1 MHICLTLK
9 CFMMQ
14 KSLGKVLMCL
24 IYVRHAW
31 KHESIFF
38 SSTHRLY
45 TSTLLSPKPSGLF
58 LRLLVLLIL
67 LRLFRWR
74 VEGPESCRWRL
85 ALLPTTTLSSSQ
97 KLLSPQRTIL
107 SALSYNIEALAIW
120 LSIIVE
126 TTMYAGSDG
135 IRDQLYA
142 ILFTSHSALILSSK
156 KCNF

>member
-1 MHICLTLK
+1 MVALPSILK
-9 CFMMQ
+9 KFQ
-14 KSLGKVLMCL
+14 
-24 IYVRHAW
+24 AEW
-31 KHESIFF
+31 KYESFF
-38 SSTHRLY
+38 SLQSTEPMY

-120 LSIIVE
+120 LSIIVK
-126 TTMYAGSDG
+126 TMYAGSDG
-135 IRDQLYA
+135 IRVQLYA
-142 ILFTSHSALILSSK
+142 ISFTSHSALISV
-156 KCNF
+156 

>member
-1 MHICLTLK
+1 MTVCKIVQQNSQFNMHGCFAFYLTK
-9 CFMMQ
+9 FQ
-14 KSLGKVLMCL
+14 
-24 IYVRHAW
+24 AEW
-31 KHESIFF
+31 KYESFF
-38 SSTHRLY
+38 SLQSTDSMY

-120 LSIIVE
+120 LSIIVK
-126 TTMYAGSDG
+126 TMYAGSDG
-135 IRDQLYA
+135 IRVQLYA
-142 ILFTSHSALILSSK
+142 ISFTSHSALISL
-156 KCNF
+156 

>member
-1 MHICLTLK
+1 MTVCKIVQQNSQFNMVALPSIL
-9 CFMMQ
+9 Q
-14 KSLGKVLMCL
+14 K
-24 IYVRHAW
+24 Y
-31 KHESIFF
+31 ESFF
-38 SSTHRLY
+38 SLQSTDSMY

-120 LSIIVE
+120 LSIIVK
-126 TTMYAGSDG
+126 TMYAGSDG
-135 IRDQLYA
+135 IRVQLYA
-142 ILFTSHSALILSSK
+142 ISFTSHSALISL
-156 KCNF
+156 

>member
-1 MHICLTLK
+1 MTVCKIVQQNSQFNMHGIGCFAFYLK
-9 CFMMQ
+9 
-14 KSLGKVLMCL
+14 KIPGWVK
-24 IYVRHAW
+24 IW
-31 KHESIFF
+31 IFF
-38 SSTHRLY
+38 SLQSTGSMY

-120 LSIIVE
+120 LSIIVK
-126 TTMYAGSDG
+126 TMYAGSDG
-135 IRDQLYA
+135 IRVQLYA
-142 ILFTSHSALILSSK
+142 ISFTSHSALISL
-156 KCNF
+156 

>member
-1 MHICLTLK
+1 MTVCKIVQQNSQFNMHGCFAFYLK
-9 CFMMQ
+9 
-14 KSLGKVLMCL
+14 KIPGWVK
-24 IYVRHAW
+24 IW
-31 KHESIFF
+31 IFF
-38 SSTHRLY
+38 FLQPTDSMY
-45 TSTLLSPKPSGLF
+45 TSTLLCPKASGLF

-120 LSIIVE
+120 LSIIVK
-126 TTMYAGSDG
+126 TMYAGSDG
-135 IRDQLYA
+135 IRVQLYA
-142 ILFTSHSALILSSK
+142 ISFTSHSALISL
-156 KCNF
+156 

>member
-1 MHICLTLK
+1 MQNSSTKLTIQHGCFAFYLK
-9 CFMMQ
+9 
-14 KSLGKVLMCL
+14 KIPGWVK
-24 IYVRHAW
+24 IW
-31 KHESIFF
+31 IFF
-38 SSTHRLY
+38 FSLQSTDSMY

-85 ALLPTTTLSSSQ
+85 ALLPTTTTLSSSQ

-120 LSIIVE
+120 LSIIVK
-126 TTMYAGSDG
+126 TMYAGSDG
-135 IRDQLYA
+135 IRVQLYA
-142 ILFTSHSALILSSK
+142 ISFTSHSALISL
-156 KCNF
+156 